1 MFGYVL
7 VNKPELKI
15 KDFEKYRSY
24 YCGLCHALGEMH
36 GMAGRLTL
44 NYDMTFLIMILT
56 DLYETEETI
65 TYGRCPLHPARKHCA
80 RRSPVTDYCA
90 DMCVL
95 LAYYKC
101 KDDWDDEKKL
111 KAKAGMNGLKKKEEE
126 PAPAPAKEPRLCPYC
141 RMEIADDATR
151 CPHCTSQLEE
161 AAE

>member
-24 YCGLCHALGEMH
+24 YCGLCHALGERH
-36 GMAGRLTL
+36 GTKGRLTL

-56 DLYETEETI
+56 DLYEIEERV
-65 TYGRCPLHPARKHCA
+65 TYGRCPVHPAKKHCS
-80 RRSPVTDYCA
+80 RRSSVTDYCA

-101 KDDWDDEKKL
+101 KDDWKDEANQIVIQAQKKL
-111 KAKAGMNGLKKKEEE
+111 KEEGKQMDKAVKK
-126 PAPAPAKEPRLCPYC
+126 P
-141 RMEIADDATR
+141 IN
-151 CPHCTSQLEE
+151 
-161 AAE
+161 